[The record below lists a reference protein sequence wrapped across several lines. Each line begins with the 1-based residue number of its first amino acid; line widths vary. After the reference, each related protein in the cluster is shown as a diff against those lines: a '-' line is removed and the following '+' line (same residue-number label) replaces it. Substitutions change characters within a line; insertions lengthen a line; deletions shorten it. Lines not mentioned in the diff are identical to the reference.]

1 MRRFYIGQGINPVLL
16 SGGSMNYSQVRKMI
30 PFAVVFDISVA
41 VAIFGGY
48 IDPTLRIVGAVSCAV
63 CSVWAMAVYARN

>member
-1 MRRFYIGQGINPVLL
+1 
-16 SGGSMNYSQVRKMI
+16 MNYSQVRKMI